1 MITHFP
7 PNRGNKRKRGKERE
21 REREREREGESFMW
35 ESWVIKIL
43 NSSQS
48 ESDLTITYS
57 LTKLTLDEF
66 DASKLWQKFDA
77 SSR

>member
-1 MITHFP
+1 
-7 PNRGNKRKRGKERE
+7 
-21 REREREREGESFMW
+21 MW

-48 ESDLTITYS
+48 ESDLKITYS
-57 LTKLTLDEF
+57 LTKLILDEF